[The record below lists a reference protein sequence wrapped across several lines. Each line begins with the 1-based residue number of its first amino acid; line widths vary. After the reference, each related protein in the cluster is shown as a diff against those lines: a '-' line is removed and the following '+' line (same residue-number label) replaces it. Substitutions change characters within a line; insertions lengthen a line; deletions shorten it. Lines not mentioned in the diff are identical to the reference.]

1 MADREEVEGGAA
13 EPQQKKRRY
22 NENIKGFNDSEI
34 QKLIKSLRKFYDP
47 IEMIS
52 KVAKDANLQN
62 KNIDDLRKLAELI
75 LQRGKD
81 VMEAHQDPCWG
92 FWWTTEDDSNLLIGV
107 YEHGFGPRSWMNISK
122 DCSLGLESKINFQKI
137 PLRDH
142 LELRVKYLLNLMKKR
157 ELERIQ
163 ASVDADEA
171 TQFEA
176 ANEASLVES
185 QPKVESDGESEQE
198 SLSDDSRNVTNLP
211 PVPIEEQL
219 AGPSSST
226 FMDHLIPEEVEQ
238 EHEMADLSNAREKI
252 KGFNNK
258 EIQKLIKSLSKFSNP
273 IERIDIVAQDAEIQE
288 KNIDDLKRLG
298 QLIIERAKEAMII
311 PLRRDQIPL
320 KTDESGKVKQK
331 EYREPLFQV
340 AGVQRGAKSLFKYQQ
355 ELELLAKF
363 LPQNIEERKN
373 WIMHGKTKIPD
384 WNAHWT
390 IKDDSKLLIGVYEHG
405 LGSWS
410 NIMLDRSLGLKWK
423 ISDVAMKKGYVER
436 RVTYLLNLINEMEFE
451 KMK

>member
-1 MADREEVEGGAA
+1 MD
-13 EPQQKKRRY
+13 
-22 NENIKGFNDSEI
+22 
-34 QKLIKSLRKFYDP
+34 
-47 IEMIS
+47 
-52 KVAKDANLQN
+52 
-62 KNIDDLRKLAELI
+62 
-75 LQRGKD
+75 GKT
-81 VMEAHQDPCWG
+81 EDPCWG

-451 KMK
+451 KMKGRVFFPTPPPISSRTSDSFSSTSDFI

>member
-1 MADREEVEGGAA
+1 MD
-13 EPQQKKRRY
+13 
-22 NENIKGFNDSEI
+22 
-34 QKLIKSLRKFYDP
+34 
-47 IEMIS
+47 
-52 KVAKDANLQN
+52 
-62 KNIDDLRKLAELI
+62 
-75 LQRGKD
+75 GKT
-81 VMEAHQDPCWG
+81 EDPCWG

-163 ASVDADEA
+163 
-171 TQFEA
+171 
-176 ANEASLVES
+176 
-185 QPKVESDGESEQE
+185 
-198 SLSDDSRNVTNLP
+198 
-211 PVPIEEQL
+211 
-219 AGPSSST
+219 
-226 FMDHLIPEEVEQ
+226 DHLIPEEVEQ

-451 KMK
+451 KMKGRVFFPTPPPISSRTSDSFSSTSDFI